1 MNRPIRFRKTAALAC
16 SLLLVA
22 GFVSYRVGAFD
33 RFTSAAQLTDFRGS
47 QTDETGQDER
57 PPSTMIGSGS
67 IEWSYDWQ
75 PGARPVEFES
85 GPVLIW
91 STKAPAGLAQG
102 ESQVI
107 VTNLVRPGK

>member
-1 MNRPIRFRKTAALAC
+1 
-16 SLLLVA
+16 
-22 GFVSYRVGAFD
+22 VSYRVGAFD

-47 QTDETGQDER
+47 QTDETGQDEQ
-57 PPSTMIGSGS
+57 PQSTMTACES

-85 GPVLIW
+85 VEPGPVLMW
-91 STKAPAGLAQG
+91 STKAPPSLAQG

-107 VTNLVRPGK
+107 VSNLVGRGK